1 MQAYLMAFPSS
12 PFTRQSRY
20 KRSIR
25 AQYIRA
31 VGVFRHKP
39 NPKLGFTK
47 NSRVNQYKIQNL
59 IFFWHLVI
67 FVFRNS
73 SSRLNLRPGFG
84 GAVSLTIFLTARPR
98 LAEFNVYVTYKGT
111 TLKWITE
118 SIVRF

>member
-1 MQAYLMAFPSS
+1 MAFPSS
-12 PFTRQSRY
+12 PSTRQSRY

-59 IFFWHLVI
+59 YFF
-67 FVFRNS
+67 
-73 SSRLNLRPGFG
+73 
-84 GAVSLTIFLTARPR
+84 
-98 LAEFNVYVTYKGT
+98 LAFCD
-111 TLKWITE
+111 
-118 SIVRF
+118 FCFP